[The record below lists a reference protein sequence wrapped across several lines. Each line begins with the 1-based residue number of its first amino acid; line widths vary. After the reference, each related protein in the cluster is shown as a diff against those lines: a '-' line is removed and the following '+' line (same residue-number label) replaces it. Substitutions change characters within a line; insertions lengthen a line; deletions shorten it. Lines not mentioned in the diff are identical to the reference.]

1 MSVYPDA
8 RSPFWQYDFQY
19 RGRRFFGST
28 GARSRREAERVEH
41 AEREK
46 ARKLVEAEGTTKV
59 SLKLDDVADRFWLD
73 KGRYL
78 AGEGAPNTKRQL
90 ARLIEF
96 FGTEK
101 SLVDIVDDDVARL
114 VAWRRGH
121 KWRGA
126 LISPFTVNDT
136 TEQLK
141 KLFTRAKLLGTQFPR
156 EPRWRE
162 HRIDEP
168 EERVNELRGDQ
179 GERLLAAARDEY
191 APILRLAEATGLRQR
206 ELLLRWS
213 EVDWDNAR
221 IVKPGKGARRVT
233 TPITPE
239 VRAILWPLR
248 GDHAEFVF
256 TYVAKRPRAGC
267 VKGERYP
274 ITQAGLK
281 VQWRRLRER
290 AGVTGFRFHDYRH
303 DFATKLLRQEGNL
316 KLVSKALNHA
326 SVTTTARYAH
336 VVDDD
341 IRVALM
347 RRSDEKSRI
356 KSRSDVAEPAKLLA
370 KQAK

>member
-1 MSVYPDA
+1 MSVYSNA
-8 RSPFWQYDFQY
+8 RSPFWQYDFQC
-19 RGRRFFGST
+19 RGRRFYGST
-28 GARSRREAERVEH
+28 GARSRREAEKVERTK
-41 AEREK
+41 REEAK
-46 ARKLVEAEGTTKV
+46 QLVEAEGTAKV

-73 KGRYL
+73 KGRHL
-78 AGEGAPNTKRQL
+78 TGEGAPNTKRQL

-96 FGTEK
+96 FGKDK

-121 KWRGA
+121 LWRGA
-126 LISPFTVNDT
+126 LMSPFTVNDT

-141 KLFTRAKLLGTQFPR
+141 KLFTRAKLLGAQFPR
-156 EPRWRE
+156 EPHWRD
-162 HRIDEP
+162 HWLDEP

-179 GERLLAAARDEY
+179 SDRLIAAARDEY

-221 IVKPGKGARRVT
+221 IIKMGKGARRVVA
-233 TPITPE
+233 PITPE
-239 VRAILWPLR
+239 VRDILWPLR
-248 GDHAEFVF
+248 GDHPEFAF
-256 TYVAKRPRAGC
+256 TYVAKRPRPGC

-281 VQWRRLRER
+281 VQWRRLRAR

-316 KLVSKALNHA
+316 KLVSRALNHA

-341 IRVALM
+341 IRAALL
-347 RRSDEKSRI
+347 RRSDEKSRN
-356 KSRSDVAEPAKLLA
+356 KSRSDVAEPGKRLA
-370 KQAK
+370 NRGK